1 MTCQKLYDDNSN
13 HLCRSEQFTDHCIL
27 QRILR
32 RFYGDCRVLVGTTF
46 PGRAAGNYAP
56 CCNSWIAIVQ
66 NADSS
71 SLFDD
76 IDAAL
81 QSGSSERRVAMLR
94 QLADLFH
101 SEADRLNEAQIGV
114 FDRVLV
120 PLIDSIDVATLT
132 EISERLGRVAN
143 APIDVTLD
151 LARHSEIGIARPIL
165 TGSSRLATAELVE
178 IAATR
183 SQDHLL
189 AISQRAQLE
198 TAVTDVLLERGNRA
212 VVHSVAG
219 NSGAKLSQNGF
230 AALLKTAET
239 DDSLAETAGSRL
251 DLPFDVLR
259 QLLLQATEAVR
270 YRLLSRTPPALA
282 QEMSRALIAAAEWI
296 DQDSSAPRR
305 LQSGRSTR

>member
-1 MTCQKLYDDNSN
+1 M
-13 HLCRSEQFTDHCIL
+13 
-27 QRILR
+27 
-32 RFYGDCRVLVGTTF
+32 
-46 PGRAAGNYAP
+46 
-56 CCNSWIAIVQ
+56 Q

-76 IDAAL
+76 IDAAM

-94 QLADLFH
+94 QLTDLFQ

-114 FDRVLV
+114 FDHVLV
-120 PLIDSIDVATLT
+120 PLIDRIDVATLM
-132 EISERLGRVAN
+132 EISERIGRIAN

-165 TGSSRLATAELVE
+165 TGSSRLTTADLVE

-189 AISQRAQLE
+189 AISQRAHIE
-198 TAVTDVLLERGNRA
+198 TAVTDVLLDRGNRA
-212 VVHSVAG
+212 VVHGVAG

-230 AALLKTAET
+230 AALLKAAET
-239 DDSLAETAGSRL
+239 DDSLAETTGSRL
-251 DLPFDVLR
+251 DLPFDLLR

-282 QEMSRALIAAAEWI
+282 QEMSRALIAAAEMF
-296 DQDSSAPRR
+296 DQESSARDCFI
-305 LQSGRSTR
+305 LAGSAGVSARSA